1 MAPRKLA
8 SLRGGAKDSLAKAW
22 TINVGGLKGLW
33 RLIHVLQPTKLH
45 LRPLIVAIQETSSTV
60 EEWKAWKATL
70 NRLGFLGCMAYASS
84 SLIKGCKTKGSILL
98 VSHQRRSKMLDE
110 VYDNKGLCN

>member
-33 RLIHVLQPTKLH
+33 RLIHLLQSTKLH
-45 LRPLIVAIQETSSTV
+45 LRPQIVAMRETSSTV
-60 EEWKAWKATL
+60 EEWKATL
-70 NRLGFLGCMAYASS
+70 NRLGFLVCMAYASS
-84 SLIKGCKTKGSILL
+84 NLIKGCKTKGSILL
-98 VSHQRRSKMLDE
+98 VSHQLRSKMLDE
-110 VYDNKGLCN
+110 VYDNKGLCNCH